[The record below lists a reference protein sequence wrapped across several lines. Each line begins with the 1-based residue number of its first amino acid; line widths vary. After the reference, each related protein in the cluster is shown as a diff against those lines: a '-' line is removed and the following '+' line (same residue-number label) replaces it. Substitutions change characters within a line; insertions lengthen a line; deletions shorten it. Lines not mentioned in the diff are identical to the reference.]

1 MIRDE
6 RIVSASNR
14 VAARG
19 FGLGYVLSLLA
30 LLYRQFYLG
39 QPVQEYWD
47 MALIFFVVTSY
58 VTLASI
64 AQGAVHETRLVRYG
78 KWTIP
83 VSLMTILA
91 VMDFRGQIQSAA
103 DVVVSAL
110 SALAGLALVGFVFYA
125 LYRRWEKRSG
135 LDA

>member
-6 RIVSASNR
+6 RIVSATNR
-14 VAARG
+14 IAARG
-19 FGLGYVLSLLA
+19 FGIGYVLSLLA

-64 AQGAVHETRLVRYG
+64 AQGGVHETALVRYG
-78 KWTIP
+78 KRTAP
-83 VSLMTILA
+83 VILLTILA
-91 VMDFRGQIQSAA
+91 VMVFRGQIRSVADLAASAI
-103 DVVVSAL
+103 